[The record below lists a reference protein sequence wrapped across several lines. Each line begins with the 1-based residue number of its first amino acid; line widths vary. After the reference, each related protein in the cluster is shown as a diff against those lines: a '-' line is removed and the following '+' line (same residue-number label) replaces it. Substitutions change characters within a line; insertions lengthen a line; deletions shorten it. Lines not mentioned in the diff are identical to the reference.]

1 MIKKEILIYEIEH
14 IPEQFL
20 DEVID
25 FIQFLKTKIIKER
38 IETAIASETSLKKDW
53 LQPKEDE
60 AWKDL

>member
-1 MIKKEILIYEIEH
+1 MIKKEILINEIEH

-20 DEVID
+20 DEMID

-38 IETAIASETSLKKDW
+38 IETAIASETSLKKEW

-60 AWKDL
+60 AWKNL